1 MIFRALTLLLLLTI
15 PLANLAA
22 MPTPAPPVVKGT
34 GHLLIDFDSGHIISQ
49 SNANQ
54 RLEPASL
61 TKLMT
66 AHVIFSELQ
75 QGNLKLEDMV
85 TVSEKAWKTE
95 GSRMFIEVGKQVS
108 VEDLLKGMIIQSG
121 NDASVA
127 LAEHVAGSESVF
139 ASVMN
144 THARRL
150 GMLNSNFVNA
160 TGLPDPDHYT
170 TPEDIAKVAMATI
183 REFPEFY
190 KWYSIREYTYNNI
203 KQHNRNKLLWRDDDV
218 DGMKTGHTDAA
229 GYCLVASAKKDN
241 MRLISVIMGTTSEK
255 ERAEESMKLLNY
267 GFRFFETA
275 EVYGPM
281 QELEK
286 PRIWKGQQ
294 DYVPVGLIDK
304 TVLTL
309 PRGKSDNLVTTVEL
323 NPQLVAPLA
332 VGDPVGSVTLS
343 VEGETVFQAPVVAL
357 EPVEPG
363 GFLSRLWDTILM
375 WISGLFAT

>member
-34 GHLLIDFDSGHIISQ
+34 GHMLIDFDSGHIISQ

-267 GFRFFETA
+267 GFRFYETHKLYSA
-275 EVYGPM
+275 GDNLSQAKV
-281 QELEK
+281 
-286 PRIWKGQQ
+286 WKGEHNQLS
-294 DYVPVGLIDK
+294 VGLARDLYI
-304 TVLTL
+304 TIPRNQYNNLNAAMHLNL
-309 PRGKSDNLVTTVEL
+309 PLIAPISQDQQVGEL
-323 NPQLVAPLA
+323 Q
-332 VGDPVGSVTLS
+332 VTLS
-343 VEGETVFQAPVVAL
+343 GSTVTSQPLIAL
-357 EPVEPG
+357 QPVEEA
-363 GFLSRLWDTILM
+363 GFIGRSIDSLM
-375 WISGLFAT
+375 MMFE